1 MKILCANDLQPG
13 SRNALQRASWLA
25 KKLQADLTLLHV
37 VSPDEPRGL
46 ALEQRVWRAESHAR
60 AALPDDAADAQVR
73 VRVGNPARRI
83 VEHAAEI
90 SAGLVVLGPE
100 TLAAGSGGIGSSIAD
115 RVLAGARRPVLI
127 VRQDAQFEYARTLLA
142 LDLSSESAAA
152 LKLCEALSFA
162 GEEINFV
169 VHAYHPPYEGMLAS
183 VGVAM
188 DKLQSHAQAWR
199 ETFASGVRTFL
210 RRHSRDPWRY
220 RLILA
225 EDRPV
230 PGVLGVAER
239 IQPDLLV
246 LGTRAQG
253 PVLRTLLGSV
263 GSRVAGE
270 AQSDVLLVPASDQG
284 SNPGPG
290 TA

>member
-13 SRNALQRASWLA
+13 SRHALHRACWLA
-25 KKLQADLTLLHV
+25 KKLQADLTVLHV

-60 AALPDDAADAQVR
+60 AALPAEAADAQVR

-83 VEHAAEI
+83 AEYAREI
-90 SAGLVVLGPE
+90 SAGLIVLGPND
-100 TLAAGSGGIGSSIAD
+100 LAAGSAGIGSSIAD

-127 VRQDAQFEYARTLLA
+127 ARQDAQFEYARTMLA
-142 LDLSSESAAA
+142 LDLTAESAAA

-169 VHAYHPPYEGMLAS
+169 VHAYEPPYEGMLAS

-188 DKLQSHAQAWR
+188 DKLHSHAEAWR
-199 ETFASGVRTFL
+199 ESFASGVRTFL

-225 EDRPV
+225 EGRPV
-230 PGVLGVAER
+230 PGVLRVAAR

-246 LGTRAQG
+246 LGSRAQG
-253 PVLRTLLGSV
+253 TVLRTLLGSV

-270 AQSDVLLVPASDQG
+270 ALSDVLLVPASDQG
-284 SNPGPG
+284 APGPD
-290 TA
+290 AA